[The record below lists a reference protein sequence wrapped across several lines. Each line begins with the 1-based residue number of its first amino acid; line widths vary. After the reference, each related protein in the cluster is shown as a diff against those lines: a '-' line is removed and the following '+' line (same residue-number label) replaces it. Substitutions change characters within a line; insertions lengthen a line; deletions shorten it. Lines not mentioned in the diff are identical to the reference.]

1 MTDAE
6 RLCARA
12 EAAERLAELGFA
24 DPEEIGWW
32 LAWAD
37 RRRDDVRG
45 KLADGLRDVLRAAE
59 RHEGIAGH
67 FEDRLSAQH
76 AREIGRAA
84 RAALRRAGLA
94 PVSEKRIRAA
104 QERAH
109 SPAAGPPEEE
119 DDR

>member
-6 RLCARA
+6 RLCARE
-12 EAAERLAELGFA
+12 EAAERLAELGFS
-24 DPEEIGWW
+24 DPAEIDWW

-37 RRRDDVRG
+37 RRRDDVRA

-59 RHEGIAGH
+59 HHEGIAGH
-67 FEDRLSAQH
+67 FEDRLSAQN

-94 PVSEKRIRAA
+94 PASERRILAA
-104 QERAH
+104 QARAN

-119 DDR
+119 DDQ